1 MAFGDI
7 ALTAGMRNNLVSLQ
21 SLADLLN
28 RTQTRLAT
36 GKKVNSALDDPV
48 AYFAALAHTSQASD
62 LDALKNDMNEAIQAV
77 TSANNGITGILSLI
91 EQAKSVANSAKAT
104 SDQATRTAD
113 VAQYNSLL
121 TQIDQ
126 LAADSGY
133 GATNFLAGDT
143 LTVNFNSTGTSS
155 LDITGTASDSAS
167 LGVTAAVTSPGSAGG
182 WDTGVATT
190 LTAGEV
196 ATANGIIDGDI
207 ALLDAAKNTLKATSQ
222 SMSSNLSVVSTRIDF
237 TSNMENALVDGA
249 NKLTLADTNEEGA
262 NMLALQTRNQLG
274 IVSLSLA
281 GQAAQSVLRLFP

>member
-48 AYFAALAHTSQASD
+48 AYFAALAHTSAASD
-62 LDALKNDMNEAIQAV
+62 LEGLKNDMNEAIQAV
-77 TSANNGITGILSLI
+77 KSANNGITGILSLI

-104 SDQATRTAD
+104 TDQATRTAD
-113 VAQYNSLL
+113 VAAYSALR
-121 TQIDQ
+121 TQIDNI
-126 LAADSGY
+126 AADSGY
-133 GATNFLAGDT
+133 GATNFNAGDS
-143 LTVNFNSTGTSS
+143 LTVSFNPGGTST
-155 LDITGTASDSAS
+155 LVITGNAADSAT
-167 LGVTAAVTSPGSAGG
+167 LGITAAVTSPGAPGG
-182 WDTGVATT
+182 WDTGAGTT

-196 ATANGIIDGDI
+196 TTANGIIDADI
-207 ALLDAAKNTLKATSQ
+207 ALLDAAKNTLKANSQ
-222 SMSSNLSVVSTRIDF
+222 SMSSNLSVISTRIDF
-237 TSNMENALVDGA
+237 TSNMENVLVDGS